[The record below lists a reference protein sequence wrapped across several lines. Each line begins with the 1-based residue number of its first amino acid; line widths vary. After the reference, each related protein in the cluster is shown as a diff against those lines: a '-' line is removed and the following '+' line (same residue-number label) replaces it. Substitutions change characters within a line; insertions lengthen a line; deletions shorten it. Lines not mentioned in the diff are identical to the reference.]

1 MGNSIKGVIIMK
13 IEIDLPDEFEE
24 YFEYLQLNYGIKIQ
38 DYIKKIVKDEIN
50 SRNIDLKIF

>member
-1 MGNSIKGVIIMK
+1 MK
-13 IEIDLPDEFEE
+13 IEFDLPDEFKE
-24 YFEYLQLNYGIKIQ
+24 YFEYLELNYGIKIQ